1 MQALRTN
8 NRVQIQKLVI
18 EMDRE
23 KKRILNN
30 LWDKR
35 GMKNPVRVGELEN
48 KLALKH
54 SSFQYAGGD

>member
-1 MQALRTN
+1 
-8 NRVQIQKLVI
+8 
-18 EMDRE
+18 MDRE